1 MKRLVIAVLV
11 IFASACAAS
20 QPTKIEKN
28 QAEFY
33 FNQGVAWN
41 EKGDYDKAISEYTKA
56 IEINPSLA
64 EAYNNRGLA
73 YAQGKGQ
80 YDKAISDCT
89 KAIEINPSLAEAYN
103 NRGLA
108 YAQGKGQYDKAI
120 SDCTKAIEI
129 NPSLEEAYSNRG
141 LAYLLLGQSQP
152 GCHDLQK
159 ACELG
164 SCIGLTWAKE
174 RGHCR

>member
-1 MKRLVIAVLV
+1 MKRLVLAVLV

-89 KAIEINPSLAEAYN
+89 KAIEINPSL
-103 NRGLA
+103 
-108 YAQGKGQYDKAI
+108 
-120 SDCTKAIEI
+120 
-129 NPSLEEAYSNRG
+129 EEAYSNRG

>member
-1 MKRLVIAVLV
+1 MKRLVLAVLV

-56 IEINPSLA
+56 IEINPSL
-64 EAYNNRGLA
+64 
-73 YAQGKGQ
+73 
-80 YDKAISDCT
+80 
-89 KAIEINPSLAEAYN
+89 
-103 NRGLA
+103 
-108 YAQGKGQYDKAI
+108 
-120 SDCTKAIEI
+120 
-129 NPSLEEAYSNRG
+129 EEAYSNRG

>member
-1 MKRLVIAVLV
+1 MKRLVLAVLV

-108 YAQGKGQYDKAI
+108 Y
-120 SDCTKAIEI
+120 
-129 NPSLEEAYSNRG
+129 
-141 LAYLLLGQSQP
+141 LLLGQSQP